1 MSKIFIDTSGFK
13 ALVDEKD
20 DFHGKAVKLWGKLLR
35 LDDGFVVSNY
45 ILDESLTLVRMRRGL
60 DKVLKLRDFIAESSQ
75 VIKIYRVSIEDE
87 RGAWKWFEK
96 DWSKLSFTDCVSFAL
111 MERLGIKR
119 VFGFDKHFERAGFE
133 LVK

>member
-20 DFHGKAVKLWGKLLR
+20 EFHSKAVKLWGKLLR

-60 DKVLKLRDFIAESSQ
+60 DKALKLRDFIAESSQ

-119 VFGFDKHFERAGFE
+119 VFGFDKHFERAGFG